1 MSRTLYI
8 HVGPRKTATTTIQ
21 NFLSRHDNSVVIYPK
36 VGLHPEGSHHN
47 LVFTFFGEEHRCVG
61 TSRPRGIRKMFREI
75 GEQVAS
81 SDLPVVISSEE
92 IAPRDVGKFIN
103 ALLPHVGSEPQ
114 DVEVIV
120 ACREHF
126 DRAASWYKM
135 RMRVAANGDQLHS
148 PGEFLNARAE
158 DICYAPLIRRIKN
171 AGFRVQAL
179 DYQPSDSWAARFLT
193 HIGFDRSKIPDE
205 VSKKQVGPGIK
216 ALVATLATNRVVRS
230 KLKRRKYLKA
240 FGKMVES
247 RKAPSFIFDQD
258 AARKAE
264 RIFSEDRKFLL
275 AECGIRIAPPDIRSM
290 ENMLYIDEAEF
301 ADLAEVAGR
310 FGETGDRI
318 VEAARQFVRS

>member
-1 MSRTLYI
+1 MSRTLYV

-21 NFLSRHDNSVVIYPK
+21 NFLSRHDNSVVTYPK

-61 TSRPRGIRKMFREI
+61 TPKRRGIHKLFREI
-75 GEQVAS
+75 AEQVAS

-92 IAPRDVGKFIN
+92 LAPRDVGRFIN
-103 ALLPHVGSEPQ
+103 ALLPHVGSEPH

-135 RMRVAANGDQLHS
+135 RMRVAGNGEQLYS
-148 PGEFLNARAE
+148 PGEFLTARAE
-158 DICYAPLIRRIKN
+158 EICYAPLIRRIRN
-171 AGFRVQAL
+171 AGFRVSAL
-179 DYQPSDSWAARFLT
+179 DYHPSDSWAARFLT
-193 HIGFDRSKIPDE
+193 HIGFDGGKLPEE

-216 ALVATLATNRVVRS
+216 ALIATLATNRVVRS

-247 RKAPSFIFDQD
+247 RKTPSFIFDQE

-264 RIFSEDRKFLL
+264 RLFSEDRSFLL
-275 AECGIRIAPPDIRSM
+275 AEYGISIAPPDVQNM
-290 ENMLYIDEAEF
+290 ADMLYIDEAEF
-301 ADLAEVAGR
+301 ADLGEVAGH
-310 FGETGDRI
+310 FGETGNRI
-318 VEAARQFVRS
+318 MEAARQFVRS